1 MENMICKKCG
11 GPLIFN
17 IDEAGFVCKFC
28 GTKHFQN
35 AVQHKPQIVTA
46 DTSKDSKA
54 SEKEDDFD
62 FANTLSHTE
71 NREEANAFYKKL
83 CKKHPNDFRSWW
95 GVIETS
101 KSISEYPSEW
111 ITSNGSWGYDALKSE
126 LLLQNEYKMAIFL
139 APSEIK
145 YKIIK
150 NQEKRNNEFDFVVL
164 QSRLQNIDNNILLN
178 NNARKLATERKETAQ
193 SKIAK
198 VSTIKAIGW
207 ISIAIGV
214 VTFFTS
220 ANFNVLGSAWF
231 GILVII
237 IGVVALCNTNET
249 YILSKYTNDSKID
262 LSSFDSKNDELT
274 KERLVIA
281 EKIENLKKNNK
292 YFEVTL

>member
-1 MENMICKKCG
+1 
-11 GPLIFN
+11 
-17 IDEAGFVCKFC
+17 
-28 GTKHFQN
+28 
-35 AVQHKPQIVTA
+35 
-46 DTSKDSKA
+46 
-54 SEKEDDFD
+54 
-62 FANTLSHTE
+62 
-71 NREEANAFYKKL
+71 
-83 CKKHPNDFRSWW
+83 
-95 GVIETS
+95 
-101 KSISEYPSEW
+101 
-111 ITSNGSWGYDALKSE
+111 
-126 LLLQNEYKMAIFL
+126 LQNEYKMAIFL

-145 YKIIK
+145 YKIIRH
-150 NQEKRNNEFDFVVL
+150 QEKRNNEFDFVVL

-220 ANFNVLGSAWF
+220 ANFNALGSAWF

-237 IGVVALCNTNET
+237 IGVIALCNTNET

-292 YFEVTL
+292 CFEVTL